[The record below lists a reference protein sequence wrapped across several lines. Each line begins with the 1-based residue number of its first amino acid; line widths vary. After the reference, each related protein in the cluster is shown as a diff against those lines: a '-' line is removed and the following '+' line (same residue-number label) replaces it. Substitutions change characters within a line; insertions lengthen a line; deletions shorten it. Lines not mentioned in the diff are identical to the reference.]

1 VKEPRLWVPISS
13 AGPGVPEP
21 IADLKEQ
28 TGQHLIPARDLIAA
42 MKEDRQPLCSAAD
55 GRVTVEMICAVFES
69 HRLNGQRVAWPL
81 TSRGNPLAQLA

>member
-1 VKEPRLWVPISS
+1 
-13 AGPGVPEP
+13 VPEP

>member
-1 VKEPRLWVPISS
+1 
-13 AGPGVPEP
+13 VPEP

-55 GRVTVEMICAVFES
+55 GRVTVEMICAIFES

-81 TSRGNPLAQLA
+81 VPRGNPLAQLA